1 MTLRYITVFW
11 CGYPVLLAYIESIA
25 IGVALDALPV
35 VPCAQPKTLAAGK
48 EALPAAEGDF
58 LGGSEGME
66 KSEGGYL
73 FKSI

>member
-1 MTLRYITVFW
+1 M
-11 CGYPVLLAYIESIA
+11 LLAYIESIA
-25 IGVALDALPV
+25 IALDALPV

-58 LGGSEGME
+58 LGGSSEGME